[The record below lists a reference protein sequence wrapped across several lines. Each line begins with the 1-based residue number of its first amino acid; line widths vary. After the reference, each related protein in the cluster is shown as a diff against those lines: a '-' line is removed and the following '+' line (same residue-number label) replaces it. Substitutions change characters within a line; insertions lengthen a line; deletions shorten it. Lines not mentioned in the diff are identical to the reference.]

1 MAGKGGIIEDILG
14 GEEAERPEG
23 DVQAGLDPV
32 AASLAT
38 GAAGADRSIAAD
50 LKAYLKRQARLVELQ
65 TEHLHEQRIVLLSSL
80 KIRRTTDRLKLS
92 MQLFFILVATA
103 LGLGAAVMVFD
114 AFNSRSVVVETFD
127 APPALAARGL
137 SGKVV
142 AGGVLDALTRLQQ
155 ATHANQAARELSNAW
170 TGDVKVEVPETGV
183 SIGEIDRML
192 KARFGHDI
200 HIEGD
205 LVQADTG
212 GLALTIRGDSV
223 APKTFKGGPG
233 ELDKLTTQ
241 AAEYAYGQSQP
252 ALYAV
257 YLTRSDR
264 DAETIDFARR
274 AYSGLDAA
282 ERPYLLNA
290 WGNALENTGASAREA
305 LPLYS
310 EAVRLKPDYWIGY
323 ANLMNTDLLLGDEEG
338 AWRIG
343 QAMRGRLRGRSAR
356 DAAPDLVNADLVSWD
371 LLPWRDALLADAKA
385 HAGLGSHESDATP
398 DIADVDARLHDLD
411 GAQLQLSTA
420 QARADDPHVAAMTHF
435 VRGRIAAEAQD
446 TARSAAEME
455 AFAAAYASP
464 VVSSNYPGY
473 LCWVA
478 PAEEMAGRPD
488 KADAVL
494 ATAGRYVDCY
504 RFRGDILDHRG
515 DWAGA
520 QRAYAA
526 AVALAPDLPGADYS
540 WGLALARHGDAAG
553 AAAKFAAA
561 NQRGPHWADPLKAW
575 GDLLAREKRW
585 PEAVAKY
592 DEALK
597 WAPAWTELKRARAV
611 AASAQH
617 SG

>member
-14 GEEAERPEG
+14 GEEAERPER

-38 GAAGADRSIAAD
+38 GAARTDRTIAAD

-65 TEHLHEQRIVLLSSL
+65 TEHLHEQRMVLLSSL
-80 KIRRTTDRLKLS
+80 RIRRTTDRLKLG

-155 ATHANQAARELSNAW
+155 ATRSNKAARELSNAW

-192 KARFGHDI
+192 KTRFGHDI

-205 LVQADTG
+205 LVQTDAG
-212 GLALTIRGDSV
+212 GVALTIRGDGV
-223 APKTFKGGPG
+223 APKTFEGGPG
-233 ELDKLTTQ
+233 ELDKLSTQ
-241 AAEYAYGQSQP
+241 AAEYVYGQSQP

-257 YLTRSDR
+257 YLSDSGR
-264 DAETIDFARR
+264 DAEAIDFART
-274 AYSGLDAA
+274 AYPGTDTA

-290 WGNALENTGASAREA
+290 WGNALENTGRSPREA
-305 LPLYS
+305 MPLYS
-310 EAVRLKPDYWIGY
+310 EAVRLKPDYLPGY

-343 QAMRGRLRGRSAR
+343 EATRRRSRGMPEGE
-356 DAAPDLVNADLVSWD
+356 AAHDLINADLVSWD

-385 HAGLGSHESDATP
+385 HAGLGSNASDSTP
-398 DIADVDARLHDLD
+398 DIAEVEARLHDLE
-411 GAQLQLSTA
+411 GASLQLSTA
-420 QARADDPHVAAMTHF
+420 QARFADPNVAAMTHF
-435 VRGRIAAEAQD
+435 VRGRIAAEVGD
-446 TARSAAEME
+446 TARSADEME

-478 PAEEMAGRPD
+478 PAEEMAGRPA

-494 ATAGRYVDCY
+494 AAAGRYVDCY

-526 AVALAPDLPGADYS
+526 AVALAPDLPAAYYS
-540 WGLALARHGDAAG
+540 WGLALARHGDAAS
-553 AAAKFAAA
+553 AAEEFAAA
-561 NQRGPHWADPLKAW
+561 HQRGPHWADPLKAW
-575 GDLLAREKRW
+575 GDLLAREQRW

-592 DEALK
+592 NEALK
-597 WAPAWTELKRARAV
+597 WAPAWIELKRARERAL
-611 AASAQH
+611 SAQRA
-617 SG
+617 G

>member
-1 MAGKGGIIEDILG
+1 MAGKGGFIEDILG

-38 GAAGADRSIAAD
+38 GAAGADRTVAAD

-65 TEHLHEQRIVLLSSL
+65 TEHLHEQRMVLLSSL
-80 KIRRTTDRLKLS
+80 RIRRTTDRLKLG

-114 AFNSRSVVVETFD
+114 AFNSKSVVVETFD

-155 ATHANQAARELSNAW
+155 ATHSNEAARELSNAW
-170 TGDVKVEVPETGV
+170 TGEVKVEVPDTGV

-192 KARFGHDI
+192 KTRFGHDI

-205 LVQADTG
+205 LVQTDAG
-212 GLALTIRGDSV
+212 GLALTIRGDGV
-223 APKTFKGGPG
+223 APKTFEGGPG
-233 ELDKLTTQ
+233 ELDKLSTQ
-241 AAEYAYGQSQP
+241 AAEYVYGQSQP

-257 YLTRSDR
+257 YLTRSGR
-264 DAETIDFARR
+264 DAEAIDFAKG
-274 AYSGLDAA
+274 AYAGVDTA

-290 WGNALENTGASAREA
+290 WGNALENTGAGAREA
-305 LPLYS
+305 MPLYR
-310 EAVRLKPDYWIGY
+310 EAVRLKPDYWPGY

-343 QAMRGRLRGRSAR
+343 EAMRRQTRGRLVDETAH
-356 DAAPDLVNADLVSWD
+356 DLVNANLVSWD
-371 LLPWRDALLADAKA
+371 LLTWRDAVLADAKA
-385 HAGLGSHESDATP
+385 HAGIGSNASDSTP
-398 DIADVDARLHDLD
+398 DLADVDARLHDLD
-411 GAQLQLSTA
+411 GAALQLSTA
-420 QARADDPHVAAMTHF
+420 QARAADPNVAAMTHF
-435 VRGRIAAEAQD
+435 VRGKIAAETGD
-446 TARSAAEME
+446 VTKAAEEME

-464 VVSSNYPGY
+464 IVSSNYPGY

-478 PAEEMAGRPD
+478 PAEEMSGRPD
-488 KADAVL
+488 KAAAVL
-494 ATAGRYVDCY
+494 AAAGRYVDCY

-515 DWAGA
+515 DWVAA
-520 QRAYAA
+520 QKAYAA
-526 AVALAPDLPGADYS
+526 AVAIAPDLPAAYYS

-561 NQRGPHWADPLKAW
+561 NQRGPHWADPLKSW
-575 GDLLAREKRW
+575 GDLLARRQRW

-597 WAPAWTELKRARAV
+597 WAPAWTELKRARAR
-611 AASAQH
+611 AASA
-617 SG
+617 G

>member
-38 GAAGADRSIAAD
+38 GAAGADRSTAAD
-50 LKAYLKRQARLVELQ
+50 LRAYLKRQARLVELQ
-65 TEHLHEQRIVLLSSL
+65 TEHLHEQRMVLLSSL
-80 KIRRTTDRLKLS
+80 RIRRTTDRLKLG

-142 AGGVLDALTRLQQ
+142 AGGVLDALTRLKQ
-155 ATHANQAARELSNAW
+155 ATHSNEAARELSNAW

-205 LVQADTG
+205 LVQTDTG
-212 GLALTIRGDSV
+212 GLALTIRGDGV
-223 APKTFKGGPG
+223 APRTFAGGSG

-257 YLTRSDR
+257 YLTRSGR
-264 DAETIDFARR
+264 DAEAIDFAKR
-274 AYSGLDAA
+274 AYPGVDSV

-310 EAVRLKPDYWIGY
+310 EAVRLKPDYWAGY

-343 QAMRGRLRGRSAR
+343 EAMRGRLRGREVR
-356 DAAPDLVNADLVSWD
+356 DAAHDLVNADLVSWD
-371 LLPWRDALLADAKA
+371 LLPWREALLADAKA
-385 HAGLGSHESDATP
+385 HAGVGSNASDATP

-411 GAQLQLSTA
+411 GAALQLSTA
-420 QARADDPHVAAMTHF
+420 QARADDPNVAAMTHF

-446 TARSAAEME
+446 TARSAEEME

-464 VVSSNYPGY
+464 VVASNYPGY

-478 PAEEMAGRPD
+478 PVEEMAGRPD

-494 ATAGRYVDCY
+494 AAAGRYVDCY

-526 AVALAPDLPGADYS
+526 AVALAPDLPAADYA
-540 WGLALARHGDAAG
+540 WGMALARHGDAAG

-575 GDLLAREKRW
+575 GDLFASQTRW
-585 PEAVAKY
+585 SEAVTKY

-597 WAPAWTELKRARAV
+597 WAPDWTELKRARAR
-611 AASAQH
+611 AAS
-617 SG
+617 SEGIS

>member
-38 GAAGADRSIAAD
+38 GAAGADRSVAAD

-65 TEHLHEQRIVLLSSL
+65 TEHLHEQRMVLLSSL
-80 KIRRTTDRLKLS
+80 RIRRTTDRLKLG

-103 LGLGAAVMVFD
+103 IGLGVAVMVFD

-127 APPALAARGL
+127 APSALAARGL
-137 SGKVV
+137 SGKVI

-155 ATHANQAARELSNAW
+155 ATHSNQAARELSNAW
-170 TGDVKVEVPETGV
+170 TSDVKVEVPETGV

-205 LVQADTG
+205 LVQTDAG
-212 GLALTIRGDSV
+212 GLALTIRGDGV
-223 APKTFKGGPG
+223 APKTFEGGQG

-257 YLTRSDR
+257 YLTRSGR
-264 DAETIDFARR
+264 DAEAVDFAKKT
-274 AYSGLDAA
+274 YPGVDTA

-305 LPLYS
+305 MPLYS
-310 EAVRLKPDYWIGY
+310 EAVRLKPDYWAGY

-343 QAMRGRLRGRSAR
+343 EAMRGRLRGRSAR
-356 DAAPDLVNADLVSWD
+356 DAAHELVNADLVSWD
-371 LLPWRDALLADAKA
+371 LLPWRDAVLADAKA
-385 HAGLGSHESDATP
+385 HAGLGSNASDATP

-420 QARADDPHVAAMTHF
+420 QARAADPNVAAMTHS
-435 VRGRIAAEAQD
+435 VRGRIAAEAKD
-446 TARSAAEME
+446 TARSADEME
-455 AFAAAYASP
+455 AFAAAYANP

-494 ATAGRYVDCY
+494 AVAGRYVDCY

-515 DWAGA
+515 DWGGA

-526 AVALAPDLPGADYS
+526 AVAIAPDLPAAWYS

-561 NQRGPHWADPLKAW
+561 NQRGPHWSDPLKAW

-597 WAPAWTELKRARAV
+597 WAPAWTDLKRARAL

>member
-1 MAGKGGIIEDILG
+1 MAGKGGIIEDVLG
-14 GEEAERPEG
+14 GGEPERPEG

-65 TEHLHEQRIVLLSSL
+65 TEHLHEQRMVLLSSL
-80 KIRRTTDRLKLS
+80 KIRRTTDRLKLG

-155 ATHANQAARELSNAW
+155 ATHSNQAARELSNAW

-205 LVQADTG
+205 LVQTDTG
-212 GLALTIRGDSV
+212 RLALTIRGDGV
-223 APKTFKGGPG
+223 APKTFEGGPG

-257 YLTRSDR
+257 YLTRSGR
-264 DAETIDFARR
+264 DAEAIDFARR
-274 AYSGLDAA
+274 TYPGLDAA
-282 ERPYLLNA
+282 ERPYLLNV
-290 WGNALENTGASAREA
+290 WGNALENTGASARDA

-310 EAVRLKPDYWIGY
+310 EAVRLKPDDWAGY

-343 QAMRGRLRGRSAR
+343 EAMRGRLRGRAAR
-356 DAAPDLVNADLVSWD
+356 DAAHDLVNADLVSWD
-371 LLPWRDALLADAKA
+371 LLPWRDALLTDAKA
-385 HAGLGSHESDATP
+385 HAGLGSNTSDATP

-411 GAQLQLSTA
+411 GAALQLSTA
-420 QARADDPHVAAMTHF
+420 QARADDPSVAAMTHF
-435 VRGRIAAEAQD
+435 VRGRIAAEAGD
-446 TARSAAEME
+446 AARSADEME
-455 AFAAAYASP
+455 AFAAAYVSP

-478 PAEEMAGRPD
+478 PAEEMAGRPN

-494 ATAGRYVDCY
+494 AAAGRYVDCY

-526 AVALAPDLPGADYS
+526 AVALAPDLPAADYS

-597 WAPAWTELKRARAV
+597 WAPAWTELKRARV
-611 AASAQH
+611 LAASAQH